1 MLRKYRG
8 IIITFVIAWAASF
21 FLTYWAVGSGVW
33 MQERKPLKSLDA
45 FFPKTEAVGGFSE
58 DAKVQEQIYY
68 ELCRHLVTRDVG
80 LDDPVRDMST
90 SKLKEQGWSV
100 YQDEIDDVTIFKNIN
115 GLCQVC
121 QGKRHLGIAGE
132 YVAVFQGPIGVQ
144 GQQMEVL
151 NVRVDR
157 LPVEWQEKVKR
168 GELDFS
174 SEQELLEALDSI
186 DEYE

>member
-1 MLRKYRG
+1 MFLKKYRG
-8 IIITFVIAWAASF
+8 VIITFIIAWAASF

-33 MQERKPLKSLDA
+33 MKERKPLKSLDA

-58 DAKVQEQIYY
+58 DTKVREQIYF
-68 ELCRHLVTRDVG
+68 ELCRHLATRDVG
-80 LDDPVRDMST
+80 LDDPIRDMNI

-100 YQDEIDDVTIFKNIN
+100 YQGDNDVTIFKNMT
-115 GLCQVC
+115 GLCQAC

-132 YVAVFQGPIGVQ
+132 YVAIYQGPVGVPGKQ
-144 GQQMEVL
+144 LEVL
-151 NVRVDR
+151 NIRVER
-157 LPVEWQEKVKR
+157 LPTEWQEKVKR
-168 GELDFS
+168 GELNFA